1 MKKKN
6 PLPKSISPNLLPLC
20 DCALEN
26 SKLLLSKL
34 NNLLEQIG
42 KKWRI
47 NRILK
52 SCFFLVIQKLTTTK
66 KKFPSVVH
74 TLFFSKK
81 SPFFCKMK
89 LKPWCPEQ
97 TPPDISQFLWK
108 KIVEQL
114 MSCTKKIVV
123 PIDLAKNFFCNQNR
137 FLFLSLSFY
146 FFPLC
151 YFLSNHT
158 ITFSHYSIYCSVIKK

>member
-1 MKKKN
+1 MESNNYYGLFCAKKHFGVTLKYYLGFWSSFRKYEEKKN
-6 PLPKSISPNLLPLC
+6 LLPKSISPNLLPLC

-66 KKFPSVVH
+66 KSFPVLYIH
-74 TLFFSKK
+74 
-81 SPFFCKMK
+81 
-89 LKPWCPEQ
+89 
-97 TPPDISQFLWK
+97 
-108 KIVEQL
+108 
-114 MSCTKKIVV
+114 
-123 PIDLAKNFFCNQNR
+123 
-137 FLFLSLSFY
+137 Y
-146 FFPLC
+146 FFLKKVHFFARWSWNPDAPNKHPLTYHNFC
-151 YFLSNHT
+151 E
-158 ITFSHYSIYCSVIKK
+158 KK